1 MRRLLSRPTEHDRQ
15 EVDLS
20 RPHRLSPRVGLR
32 PEPFG
37 ALAYHFD
44 NRRLVF
50 LRSLELVELVRD
62 LERHPTASDAIAA
75 HSGDGPGAPR
85 ASRRYAAAL
94 SSLAE
99 AEVICER

>member
-1 MRRLLSRPTEHDRQ
+1 M
-15 EVDLS
+15 DLA
-20 RPHRLSPRVGLR
+20 RPHRLNVRVGLR

-50 LRSLELVELVRD
+50 LRSLDLVKLVCD
-62 LERHPTASDAIAA
+62 LENFPTAEAAITA
-75 HSGDGPGAPR
+75 HSGSHSDQAK
-85 ASRRYAAAL
+85 ARRQYATAL
-94 SSLAE
+94 QSLAD

>member
-1 MRRLLSRPTEHDRQ
+1 M
-15 EVDLS
+15 DLA

-50 LRSLELVELVRD
+50 LRSLDLVELVRD
-62 LERHPTASDAIAA
+62 LENHPSASDAIAA
-75 HSGDGPGAPR
+75 HTETQPDAVK
-85 ASRRYAAAL
+85 ARRQYATAL
-94 SSLAE
+94 QSLAE